1 MSIVNSQTA
10 AFTNEVFNS
19 GSIRDMMDVIM
30 VPHQEAMPTW
40 KILLAFKQTGS
51 LNPNEKFEIPI
62 KTKDVSPSIS
72 TKHDTYPLENIDNI
86 TTQEWGVVKMKSGGG
101 TSDDDIAHFANEK
114 AYFNHIDILVDSIHE
129 GFTKVM
135 NFLPF
140 WDWTASDISSEEIDV
155 STLLANQSLPP
166 EELSIKAVTSVN
178 DLPFSL
184 PMAARNSDTGHTYGN
199 IAVTDTTNNFWRPVV
214 TDATG
219 ATVTRNTTAYDADTN
234 PQTDVVESVTGAIP
248 LDLSQL
254 DEHLGQVQEGKQY
267 ALLAPVGRKLYRQL
281 RDIVLAMNIR
291 DHQSPIADL
300 GIRSAITWEE
310 YNVTFYLEPKM
321 TALWPSSIFF
331 FDPEV
336 FYLKTDI
343 VMDPTGGTGMY
354 PWDRISGTT
363 TWGTMIRMIYQYV
376 CSDRR
381 GVSAMHGFTSDS

>member
-1 MSIVNSQTA
+1 MAIVNSTTS
-10 AFTNEVFNS
+10 AFTNDTFNS
-19 GSIRDMMDVIM
+19 GSIRDMMSTIM

-72 TKHDTYPLENIDNI
+72 VKHDKYPLDNIDNI

-101 TSDDDIAHFANEK
+101 TSDDDLAHFANEK
-114 AYFNHIDILVDSIHE
+114 AYYNHIDILVDSIHE

-140 WDWTASDISSEEIDV
+140 WNWTASDIAVESIDV
-155 STLLANQSLPP
+155 SALLANQSLPP
-166 EELSIKAVTSVN
+166 EDLSINAVTSVN

-184 PMAARNSDTGHTYGN
+184 PMAARKATTGHTYGN
-199 IAVTDTTNNFWRPVV
+199 IAVTTSTNNYWRPVI
-214 TDATG
+214 TDASG
-219 ATVTRNTTAYDADTN
+219 ATVTRNTTSYDAASN
-234 PQTDVVESVTGAIP
+234 PQTDIVTSITNPIP
-248 LDLSQL
+248 LDLAQL
-254 DEHLGQVQEGKQY
+254 DEHLAQVQQGKQY
-267 ALLAPVGRKLYRQL
+267 ALLAPVGRKLWRQL
-281 RDIVLAMNIR
+281 RDIILSMNVR
-291 DHQSPIADL
+291 PHDSPIADL
-300 GIRSAITWEE
+300 GIQSLITWDEF
-310 YNVTFYLEPKM
+310 NVTFYYEPKM
-321 TALWPSSIFF
+321 DALWPSTIWF
-331 FDPEV
+331 FDPET

-343 VMDPTGGTGMY
+343 VMDPTGGTGLY

-376 CSDRR
+376 CPDRR